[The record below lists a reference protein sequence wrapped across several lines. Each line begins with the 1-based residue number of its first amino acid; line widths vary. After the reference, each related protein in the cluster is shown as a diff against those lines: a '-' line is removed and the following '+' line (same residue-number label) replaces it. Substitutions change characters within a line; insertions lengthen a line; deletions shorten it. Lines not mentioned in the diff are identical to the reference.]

1 MDLGP
6 SSVVALSSLE
16 RASRPLDAGFI
27 NGDYFKT
34 KQSKHD
40 FHKDYIEKCRLI
52 QAVVKQSRS
61 QSLFICQE
69 FDDEI

>member
-34 KQSKHD
+34 KQSKRMIST
-40 FHKDYIEKCRLI
+40 KITLKN
-52 QAVVKQSRS
+52 VG
-61 QSLFICQE
+61 
-69 FDDEI
+69 